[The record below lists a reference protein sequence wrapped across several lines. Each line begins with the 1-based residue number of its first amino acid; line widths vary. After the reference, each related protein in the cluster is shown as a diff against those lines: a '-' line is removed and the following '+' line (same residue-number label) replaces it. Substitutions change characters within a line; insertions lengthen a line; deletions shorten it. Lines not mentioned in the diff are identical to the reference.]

1 MNQTE
6 RQQWQARVEFY
17 GKKIEQ
23 YKAKYPNRTPSQS
36 TCKRWAKECDKMLE
50 RS

>member
-6 RQQWQARVEFY
+6 RLKWQARVEFY

-23 YKAKYPNRTPSQS
+23 YKIKFPNRLASRRTIR
-36 TCKRWAKECDKMLE
+36 RWKNEFEKTE
-50 RS
+50 NV